1 MREKGDIF
9 GKLLK
14 RSTRLP
20 CSKIERFKTVK
31 NNQKYVTIE
40 IYEGEGDEKCK
51 ENNLFLGKFEI
62 SGLPKKKAGEVKI
75 QVKFEIKDNSI
86 LEVTAWEEN
95 NKSNII
101 EKSYD
106 LDLNKSYN
114 LDLKKSYDL
123 DLNDLRERNRQISL
137 VEDYEYNIVKFS
149 IIESEDNIEKLK
161 NQKIKDL
168 ESIKFE
174 NIKIIENIGNFLVKP
189 NKYQNL
195 YISFIKYY
203 FNKICEYYQSNE
215 INDKDLNDLC
225 KIQRNLD
232 FIFIN
237 ITSIN
242 ADLIFEI
249 IEEFVDHD
257 KIYKQFIDF
266 ILNSY
271 YNKINLIFISSTK
284 VKKEKKTALYERTMK
299 ELTEATVL
307 LDICIEIINQFDM
320 DGKNSMMLGISDLE
334 NYKIKIKVRKK
345 IIEVRNTSF
354 IKKIFT
360 SDKQELNNLYN
371 KYLQCYC
378 FEIEDLQEL
387 KYLIEIKDTNIKLNI
402 DEENEA
408 TDKETNYCLT
418 LMEWIER
425 KSIKNRNDITKSIAK
440 ILTEFPY
447 CRKEKE
453 DKMWDEFSRFKSYQI
468 SLDNYLL
475 DLKGKYEDYK
485 FDGKLSELKKA
496 LCDIILAFLNRIS

>member
-284 VKKEKKTALYERTMK
+284 VKKEKKTDLYERTMK

-320 DGKNSMMLGISDLE
+320 DGKI
-334 NYKIKIKVRKK
+334 V
-345 IIEVRNTSF
+345 
-354 IKKIFT
+354 
-360 SDKQELNNLYN
+360 
-371 KYLQCYC
+371 
-378 FEIEDLQEL
+378 
-387 KYLIEIKDTNIKLNI
+387 
-402 DEENEA
+402 
-408 TDKETNYCLT
+408 
-418 LMEWIER
+418 
-425 KSIKNRNDITKSIAK
+425 
-440 ILTEFPY
+440 
-447 CRKEKE
+447 
-453 DKMWDEFSRFKSYQI
+453 
-468 SLDNYLL
+468 
-475 DLKGKYEDYK
+475 
-485 FDGKLSELKKA
+485 
-496 LCDIILAFLNRIS
+496 